1 MTFDAFIVLNA
12 EVKRVCRVLF
22 IRMRKKKRSRSSK
35 KGTGNPSQP
44 QSNIIEGEEKVIG
57 GLVTAFGS
65 VSFSEAAAAY
75 KEAEGD
81 ANKAAEILG
90 NSFIVE
96 ESGAEDQSTTCS
108 SSSGIWSSSSRSSV
122 ATTSTSSSS
131 SSSEVF
137 SEPNVGRSGVRNQ
150 KARAKK
156 VVAVAGT
163 VSTMLGKDY
172 VRSVQKRT
180 SLKSKGFG
188 EGSWSK
194 AEQFLWSVLGEDS
207 ELSMDVVSDVLCEL

>member
-44 QSNIIEGEEKVIG
+44 QSNKIEGEEKVIG
-57 GLVTAFGS
+57 GLVAAFGS
-65 VSFSEAAAAY
+65 VSFAEAAAAY
-75 KEAEGD
+75 KEAKGD

-90 NSFIVE
+90 NSFLVE

-108 SSSGIWSSSSRSSV
+108 SSSGIWASSSRSSV

-137 SEPNVGRSGVRNQ
+137 SEPNVGWNGVRNQ

-188 EGSWSK
+188 EGSWSE
-194 AEQFLWSVLGEDS
+194 AEQFLWSMLGEDS

>member
-1 MTFDAFIVLNA
+1 M
-12 EVKRVCRVLF
+12 CRVLF

-44 QSNIIEGEEKVIG
+44 QSNKIEGEEKVIG
-57 GLVTAFGS
+57 GLVAAFGS
-65 VSFSEAAAAY
+65 VSFAEAAAAY
-75 KEAEGD
+75 KEAKGD

-108 SSSGIWSSSSRSSV
+108 SSSGIWASSSRSSV

-137 SEPNVGRSGVRNQ
+137 AEPNVGRNGVRNQ
-150 KARAKK
+150 KAWARAKK

-172 VRSVQKRT
+172 VRSVQKRI

-188 EGSWSK
+188 EGSWSE
-194 AEQFLWSVLGEDS
+194 AEQFLWSMLGEDS
-207 ELSMDVVSDVLCEL
+207 ELNKDVVSDVLCEL

>member
-1 MTFDAFIVLNA
+1 MTFDAFLVLNA
-12 EVKRVCRVLF
+12 EVKRVCRGLF
-22 IRMRKKKRSRSSK
+22 IGMRKKKRSRSSK
-35 KGTGNPSQP
+35 KGTGNPSQS
-44 QSNIIEGEEKVIG
+44 QSNKIEGEEKVIG
-57 GLVTAFGS
+57 GLVAAFGS
-65 VSFSEAAAAY
+65 VSFAEAAAAY
-75 KEAEGD
+75 KEVEGD
-81 ANKAAEILG
+81 ANKAAKILG
-90 NSFIVE
+90 NSFLLE

-108 SSSGIWSSSSRSSV
+108 SSSGIWASSSRSSV

-131 SSSEVF
+131 SSEVF
-137 SEPNVGRSGVRNQ
+137 SEPNVGRNGVRNQ

-180 SLKSKGFG
+180 SVKSKGFG
-188 EGSWSK
+188 EGSWSE
-194 AEQFLWSVLGEDS
+194 AEQFLWSMLGEDS